1 MQSIKLNVTN
11 SLASRS
17 ALLTGSIAAL
27 AVLISGLA
35 AFPLIRHSAEQQ
47 VRASLSSQAD
57 LVRDVA
63 TNPNDFES
71 EHLGHPD
78 MAPGQDMGNP
88 ARTLLGLV
96 GYLRAQGVEVQPIVP
111 GTQVPRVLTSAQINE
126 VVAGHN
132 VSAKTCQHGDCIFI
146 EARPV
151 GVGTGIVL
159 IQPSSV
165 ASSVSKTAIGRIF
178 LALVAGFMVAVF
190 VGLSVA
196 RRLTKPL
203 ADAANAA
210 HRLAAGERDIR
221 LVPEGPTEISEIAE
235 ALNSL
240 AEELMRSEG
249 RQREFLTSVSHEL
262 RTPLTAIRGYAEGMS
277 DGIVT
282 GSEMVNVG
290 QIIESESV
298 RLDRLVNDLL
308 DLARTGA
315 VDFPLAQEDV
325 DLVAVLRQASEVWS
339 ARAARENVAF
349 SAALPEQPVIVRSDA
364 MRIRQII
371 DNLAENA
378 LRVTPE
384 GERIVFA
391 LDTAA
396 AIEVR
401 DSGPGLTEEDE
412 EVAFQPGELFERY
425 RGVRKVG
432 TGFGLALVGR
442 LANRLGAAASV
453 TRAPEGGAAFRIDF
467 ANVRLP

>member
-1 MQSIKLNVTN
+1 MPSIKLIVTK
-11 SLASRS
+11 SLASRA
-17 ALLTGSIAAL
+17 ALLAGSIAAL
-27 AVLISGLA
+27 AVLIAGLA
-35 AFPLIRHSAEQQ
+35 ALPLIRDSAEQQ
-47 VRASLSSQAD
+47 VRASLARQAD

-63 TNPNDFES
+63 TNPNDFEVDN
-71 EHLGHPD
+71 LGHPQPD
-78 MAPGQDMGNP
+78 PMQDMGNS

-96 GYLRAQGVEVQPIVP
+96 SYMRSQGVEVQPIMP
-111 GTQVPRVLTSAQINE
+111 GTVVPHVLTVQQVSA

-132 VSAKTCQHGDCIFI
+132 VSAKTCDEGACIFV

-151 GVGTGIVL
+151 GIGTGIVL
-159 IQPSSV
+159 IQSTSV
-165 ASSVSKTAIGRIF
+165 ASNVSATAIGRIF
-178 LALVAGFMVAVF
+178 LALIAGFLVAVF
-190 VGLSVA
+190 VGLAVA

-221 LVPEGPTEISEIAE
+221 LEPEGPTEISEIAE
-235 ALNSL
+235 ALNTL
-240 AEELMRSEG
+240 AEELMHSES

-282 GSEMVNVG
+282 SSEMVQVG

-325 DLVAVLRQASEVWS
+325 DLVQVLRQASEVWAGRTS
-339 ARAARENVAF
+339 RENVKF
-349 SAALPEQPVIVRSDA
+349 TFTLPDQPVVVRSDA

-384 GERIVFA
+384 GECIVFA
-391 LDTAA
+391 LDAHG

-401 DSGPGLTEEDE
+401 DSGPGLTQDDE
-412 EVAFQPGELFERY
+412 AVAFQPGELFERY

-442 LANRLGAAASV
+442 LASRLGATASV
-453 TRAPEGGAAFRIDF
+453 TKAPEGGAAFRIDF
-467 ANVRLP
+467 TNVRLP

>member
-1 MQSIKLNVTN
+1 MPSIKLNVTN
-11 SLASRS
+11 TLASRS
-17 ALLTGSIAAL
+17 ALLTGSVAAL

-35 AFPLIRHSAEQQ
+35 ALPLIRHSAEQQ

-63 TNPNDFES
+63 TNPNDFE
-71 EHLGHPD
+71 EDHLGRPD
-78 MAPGQDMGNP
+78 MQHGQDMGNP

-96 GYLRAQGVEVQPIVP
+96 GYLRAQGVEVQPIMP
-111 GTQVPRVLTSAQINE
+111 GTQVPRALSSEQVEQ
-126 VVAGHN
+126 VVAGQS
-132 VSAKTCQHGDCIFI
+132 VSAKTCERGDCIFI

-159 IQPSSV
+159 IQSTSV
-165 ASSVSKTAIGRIF
+165 ASSVSGTAIGRIF
-178 LALVAGFMVAVF
+178 IALIAGFIVAVL
-190 VGLSVA
+190 VGLAAA

-210 HRLAAGERDIR
+210 HRLAAGERDVR

-240 AEELMRSEG
+240 AEELERSEG

-282 GSEMVNVG
+282 GKEMEHVG

-325 DLVAVLRQASEVWS
+325 DLVDVLSQASEVWEV
-339 ARAARENVAF
+339 RAAREGVSFEAL
-349 SAALPEQPVIVRSDA
+349 LPEAPVVVRSDA

-384 GERIVFA
+384 GQRIVFS
-391 LDTAA
+391 LDSNG

-401 DSGPGLTEEDE
+401 DSGPGLTPEDE
-412 EVAFQPGELFERY
+412 AVAFQPGELFERY

-442 LANRLGAAASV
+442 LATRLGATASV
-453 TRAPEGGAAFRIDF
+453 TKAPEGGASFRIDF
-467 ANVRLP
+467 ANVRLQ

>member
-1 MQSIKLNVTN
+1 VTN

-35 AFPLIRHSAEQQ
+35 ALPLIRHSAEQQ

-63 TNPNDFES
+63 TNPNDFEAD
-71 EHLGHPD
+71 HLGHPD
-78 MAPGQDMGNP
+78 LANGQDMGNP

-96 GYLRAQGVEVQPIVP
+96 GYLRSQGVEVQPIMPGNVVP
-111 GTQVPRVLTSAQINE
+111 HALTAEQISQ
-126 VVAGHN
+126 VVAGNN
-132 VSAKTCQHGDCIFI
+132 VSAKSCERGSCIFI

-151 GVGTGIVL
+151 GIGTGIVL
-159 IQPSSV
+159 IQSTSV
-165 ASSVSKTAIGRIF
+165 ASSVSGTAIGRIF
-178 LALVAGFMVAVF
+178 LALIAGFIVAVF
-190 VGLSVA
+190 VGLA
-196 RRLTKPL
+196 AAKRLTKPL
-203 ADAANAA
+203 ADAADAA

-240 AEELMRSEG
+240 AEELERSEG

-277 DGIVT
+277 DGIVA
-282 GSEMVNVG
+282 GNEMVHVG

-315 VDFPLAQEDV
+315 VDFPLAQESV
-325 DLVAVLRQASEVWS
+325 DLVDVVRQASEVW
-339 ARAARENVAF
+339 ADRAARENVHF
-349 SAALPEQPVIVRSDA
+349 SSLLPDASIFVRSDA

-384 GERIVFA
+384 GQTIVFA
-391 LDTAA
+391 VGANA

-401 DSGPGLTEEDE
+401 DSGPGLTREDE
-412 EVAFQPGELFERY
+412 IVAFQPGELFERY

-442 LANRLGAAASV
+442 LASRLGATASV
-453 TRAPEGGAAFRIDF
+453 AQAPEGGAAFRIDF
-467 ANVRLP
+467 TNVRLP

>member
-1 MQSIKLNVTN
+1 VSK
-11 SLASRS
+11 SLASRA
-17 ALLTGSIAAL
+17 ALLAGSIAAL
-27 AVLISGLA
+27 AVLIAGLA
-35 AFPLIRHSAEQQ
+35 ALPLIRDSAEQQ

-63 TNPNDFES
+63 TNPNDFDAD
-71 EHLGHPD
+71 HLGRPD
-78 MAPGQDMGNP
+78 MQTGQDMGNP

-111 GTQVPRVLTSAQINE
+111 GTQVPSALTAEQVNA
-126 VVAGHN
+126 VVVGHN
-132 VSAKTCQHGDCIFI
+132 VSAKTCDGRACIFI

-151 GVGTGIVL
+151 GIGTGIVL
-159 IQPSSV
+159 IQSTSV
-165 ASSVSKTAIGRIF
+165 ASSVSKTAIGRII
-178 LALVAGFMVAVF
+178 LALIAGFLVAVF
-190 VGLSVA
+190 VGLAVA

-210 HRLAAGERDIR
+210 HRLAAGERDVR
-221 LVPEGPTEISEIAE
+221 LVPEGPAEISEIAE

-277 DGIVT
+277 DGIVAET
-282 GSEMVNVG
+282 EMVHVG

-325 DLVAVLRQASEVWS
+325 DLVQVVLQASHVWS
-339 ARAARENVAF
+339 ARTARENVIF
-349 SAALPEQPVIVRSDA
+349 SSSLPDQPVIVRSDA

-391 LDTAA
+391 LDADG

-401 DSGPGLTEEDE
+401 DSGPGLTKEDE
-412 EVAFQPGELFERY
+412 AVAFQPGELFERY

-442 LANRLGAAASV
+442 LASRLGASASV
-453 TRAPEGGAAFRIDF
+453 AKAPEGGAAFRIDF
-467 ANVRLP
+467 TNVRLP

>member
-1 MQSIKLNVTN
+1 MPSIKLTVTN
-11 SLASRS
+11 TLASRS
-17 ALLTGSIAAL
+17 ALLTGSVAAL

-35 AFPLIRHSAEQQ
+35 ALPLIRHSAEQQ

-63 TNPNDFES
+63 TNPNDFEAD
-71 EHLGHPD
+71 HLGRPEMQH
-78 MAPGQDMGNP
+78 GQDMGNP

-96 GYLRAQGVEVQPIVP
+96 GYLRAQGVEVQPIMP
-111 GTQVPRVLTSAQINE
+111 GTQVPRALTSQQVGQ
-126 VVAGHN
+126 VVAGQS
-132 VSAKTCQHGDCIFI
+132 VSAKTCERGDCIFV

-159 IQPSSV
+159 IQSASV
-165 ASSVSKTAIGRIF
+165 ASHVSGTAIGRIF
-178 LALVAGFMVAVF
+178 IALIAGFMVAVF
-190 VGLSVA
+190 VGLAAA

-210 HRLAAGERDIR
+210 HRLAAGERDVR

-240 AEELMRSEG
+240 AEELERSED

-282 GSEMVNVG
+282 GKEMEHVG

-325 DLVAVLRQASEVWS
+325 DLVDVLGQASEVWDV
-339 ARAARENVAF
+339 RAAREGVSF
-349 SAALPEQPVIVRSDA
+349 ESLLPDAPVVVRSDA

-384 GERIVFA
+384 GQRIVFS
-391 LDTAA
+391 LDSNG

-401 DSGPGLTEEDE
+401 DSGPGLTPEDE
-412 EVAFQPGELFERY
+412 AVAFQPGELFERY

-442 LANRLGAAASV
+442 LATRLGATASV
-453 TRAPEGGAAFRIDF
+453 TKAPEGGACFRIDF
-467 ANVRLP
+467 ANVRLQ

>member
-11 SLASRS
+11 TLASRS

-35 AFPLIRHSAEQQ
+35 ALPLIRHSAEQQ

-63 TNPNDFES
+63 TNPNDFEAD
-71 EHLGHPD
+71 HLGRPQD
-78 MAPGQDMGNP
+78 QPGQGMGDS

-96 GYLRAQGVEVQPIVP
+96 GYLRAQGVEVQPIMP
-111 GTQVPRVLTSAQINE
+111 GTRVPRDLTQEQVNE
-126 VVAGHN
+126 VVAGNN
-132 VSAKTCQHGDCIFI
+132 VSAKSCERRQCVFV

-159 IQPSSV
+159 IQSTSV

-178 LALVAGFMVAVF
+178 LALIAGFMVAVF
-190 VGLSVA
+190 VGLAAA

-210 HRLAAGERDIR
+210 HRLAAGERDVR

-240 AEELMRSEG
+240 AAELERSEG

-277 DGIVT
+277 DGIVA
-282 GSEMVNVG
+282 GNEMVHVG

-325 DLVAVLRQASEVWS
+325 DLVQVLRQASDVWA
-339 ARAARENVAF
+339 ARAARENVKF
-349 SAALPEQPVIVRSDA
+349 SSLMPDSPVIVRSDA
-364 MRIRQII
+364 MRVRQII

-384 GERIVFA
+384 GENIVFA
-391 LDTAA
+391 LDVNG

-401 DSGPGLTEEDE
+401 DSGPGLTQDDE
-412 EVAFQPGELFERY
+412 AVAFQPGELFERY

-442 LANRLGAAASV
+442 LASRLGASASV
-453 TRAPEGGAAFRIDF
+453 AKAPEGGAAFRIDF

>member
-1 MQSIKLNVTN
+1 M
-11 SLASRS
+11 
-17 ALLTGSIAAL
+17 
-27 AVLISGLA
+27 
-35 AFPLIRHSAEQQ
+35 
-47 VRASLSSQAD
+47 
-57 LVRDVA
+57 
-63 TNPNDFES
+63 
-71 EHLGHPD
+71 
-78 MAPGQDMGNP
+78 
-88 ARTLLGLV
+88 
-96 GYLRAQGVEVQPIVP
+96 P
-111 GTQVPRVLTSAQINE
+111 GTQVPRALSSEQVEQ
-126 VVAGHN
+126 VVAGQS
-132 VSAKTCQHGDCIFI
+132 VSAKTCERGDCIFI

-159 IQPSSV
+159 IQSTSV
-165 ASSVSKTAIGRIF
+165 ASSVSGTAIGRIF
-178 LALVAGFMVAVF
+178 IALIAGFIVAVL
-190 VGLSVA
+190 VGLAAA

-210 HRLAAGERDIR
+210 HRLAAGERDVR

-240 AEELMRSEG
+240 AEELERSEG

-282 GSEMVNVG
+282 GKEMEHVG

-325 DLVAVLRQASEVWS
+325 DLVDVLSQASEVWEV
-339 ARAARENVAF
+339 RAAREGVSFEAL
-349 SAALPEQPVIVRSDA
+349 LPEAPVLVRSDA

-384 GERIVFA
+384 GQRIVFS
-391 LDTAA
+391 LDSNG

-401 DSGPGLTEEDE
+401 DSGPGLTPEDE
-412 EVAFQPGELFERY
+412 AVAFQPGELFERY

-442 LANRLGAAASV
+442 LATRLGATASV
-453 TRAPEGGAAFRIDF
+453 TKAPEGGASFRIDF
-467 ANVRLP
+467 AKVRLQ

>member
-1 MQSIKLNVTN
+1 MPSIKLNVTN
-11 SLASRS
+11 TLASRS
-17 ALLTGSIAAL
+17 ALLTGSVAAL

-35 AFPLIRHSAEQQ
+35 ALPLIRHSAEQQ

-63 TNPNDFES
+63 TNPNDFE
-71 EHLGHPD
+71 EDHLGRPD
-78 MAPGQDMGNP
+78 MQHGQDMGNP

-96 GYLRAQGVEVQPIVP
+96 GYLRAQGVEVQPIMP
-111 GTQVPRVLTSAQINE
+111 GTQVPRALSSEQVEQ
-126 VVAGHN
+126 VVAGQS
-132 VSAKTCQHGDCIFI
+132 VSAKTCERGDCIFI

-159 IQPSSV
+159 IQSTSV
-165 ASSVSKTAIGRIF
+165 ASSVSGTAIGRIF
-178 LALVAGFMVAVF
+178 IALIAGFIVAVL
-190 VGLSVA
+190 VGLAAA

-210 HRLAAGERDIR
+210 HRLAAGERDVR

-240 AEELMRSEG
+240 AEELERSEG

-282 GSEMVNVG
+282 GKEMEHVG

-325 DLVAVLRQASEVWS
+325 DLVDVLSQASEVWEV
-339 ARAARENVAF
+339 RAAREGVSFEAL
-349 SAALPEQPVIVRSDA
+349 LPEAPVVVRSDA

-384 GERIVFA
+384 GQRIVFS
-391 LDTAA
+391 LDSNG

-401 DSGPGLTEEDE
+401 DSGPGLTPEDE
-412 EVAFQPGELFERY
+412 AVAFQPGELFERY

-442 LANRLGAAASV
+442 LATRLGATASV
-453 TRAPEGGAAFRIDF
+453 TKAPEGGASFRIDF
-467 ANVRLP
+467 AKVRLQ

>member
-35 AFPLIRHSAEQQ
+35 AFPLIRHAAEQQ

-63 TNPNDFES
+63 TNPNDFEAD
-71 EHLGHPD
+71 HLGHPTLE
-78 MAPGQDMGNP
+78 PGQDMGNP
-88 ARTLLGLV
+88 VRTLLGLV
-96 GYLRAQGVEVQPIVP
+96 GYLRAQGVEVQPIIP
-111 GTQVPRVLTSAQINE
+111 GTQVPQALTVEQVSA
-126 VVAGHN
+126 VVDGHN
-132 VSAKTCQHGDCIFI
+132 VSAKTCEDGDCIFI

-151 GVGTGIVL
+151 GIGTGILL
-159 IQPSSV
+159 IQSTSV
-165 ASSVSKTAIGRIF
+165 ASSVSGTAIGRIF
-178 LALVAGFMVAVF
+178 LALIAGFLVAVF
-190 VGLSVA
+190 VGLAAA

-210 HRLAAGERDIR
+210 HKLAAGERDIR
-221 LVPEGPTEISEIAE
+221 LVPEGPAEISEIAE

-277 DGIVT
+277 DGIVSA
-282 GSEMVNVG
+282 GDMVSVG
-290 QIIESESV
+290 HIIESESV
-298 RLDRLVNDLL
+298 RLDRLVSDLL

-315 VDFPLAQEDV
+315 VDFPLNQADI
-325 DLVAVLRQASEVWS
+325 DLVPVMQQACDVWS
-339 ARAARENVAF
+339 ARAAREGVIF
-349 SAALPEQPVIVRSDA
+349 SATLPSAPVLVHSDA
-364 MRIRQII
+364 MRVRQII

-384 GERIVFA
+384 GEHIVFA
-391 LDTAA
+391 LDSTG

-401 DSGPGLTEEDE
+401 DSGPGLTPEDE
-412 EVAFQPGELFERY
+412 AVAFQPGELFERY

-442 LANRLGAAASV
+442 LATRLGAVASV
-453 TRAPEGGAAFRIDF
+453 GRAPEGGASFRIDF
-467 ANVRLP
+467 AKTRLP

>member
-1 MQSIKLNVTN
+1 MQSIKLNVTKT
-11 SLASRS
+11 LASRA
-17 ALLTGSIAAL
+17 ALLAGSIAAL
-27 AVLISGLA
+27 AVLIAGLA
-35 AFPLIRHSAEQQ
+35 ALPLIRDSAEQQ
-47 VRASLSSQAD
+47 VRASLSRQAD

-63 TNPNDFES
+63 TNPNDFEVDN
-71 EHLGHPD
+71 LGHPESH
-78 MAPGQDMGNP
+78 PGQDMGNP

-96 GYLRAQGVEVQPIVP
+96 GYMRSQGVEVQPIIP
-111 GTQVPRVLTSAQINE
+111 GTQVPRVLTASQVNA

-132 VSAKTCQHGDCIFI
+132 VSAKTCERGACIFI
-146 EARPV
+146 EGRPV
-151 GVGTGIVL
+151 GIGTGIVL
-159 IQPSSV
+159 IQSTSV
-165 ASSVSKTAIGRIF
+165 ATSVSKTAIGRIF
-178 LALVAGFMVAVF
+178 LALIAGFLVAVF
-190 VGLSVA
+190 VGLAVA

-210 HRLAAGERDIR
+210 HRLAAGERDVR
-221 LVPEGPTEISEIAE
+221 LEPEGPTEISEIAE

-277 DGIVT
+277 DGIVA
-282 GSEMVNVG
+282 GNEMVHVG

-325 DLVAVLRQASEVWS
+325 DLVQVLEQASAVWS
-339 ARAARENVAF
+339 ARSARENVNF
-349 SAALPEQPVIVRSDA
+349 SSLLPDAPVIVRSDA

-378 LRVTPE
+378 LRVTPD
-384 GERIVFA
+384 GERIVFS
-391 LDTAA
+391 LDADG

-401 DSGPGLTEEDE
+401 DSGPGLTKEDE
-412 EVAFQPGELFERY
+412 DVAFQPGELFERY

-442 LANRLGAAASV
+442 LALRLGASASV
-453 TRAPEGGAAFRIDF
+453 AKAPEGGAAFRIDF